1 MGKPRKELYL
11 KFVEKFKE
19 KNEEFGMKQ
28 FIVPYLMSSHPG
40 SDLNAAIELARYLK
54 KIHYTPKQ
62 VQDFYPT
69 PGTPATCMYYT
80 GLDPKTMRPV
90 YVAKTYEE
98 KAMQRAL
105 MQFTYPQNYDL
116 VYKAL
121 KKAGRLDLVGNS
133 PKCLIPYRKGNVYSK
148 NYSNR
153 NKKSNYKKGRK
164 A

>member
-1 MGKPRKELYL
+1 
-11 KFVEKFKE
+11 
-19 KNEEFGMKQ
+19 
-28 FIVPYLMSSHPG
+28 MSSHPG
-40 SDLNAAIELARYLK
+40 SDLNAAIELACYLK

-90 YVAKTYEE
+90 YVARTYEE

-105 MQFTYPQNYDL
+105 MQFNYPQNYDL

-121 KKAGRLDLVGNS
+121 KKANRMDLVGNS
-133 PKCLIPYRKGNVYSK
+133 PKCLIPYRKPKMGNS
-148 NYSNR
+148 NYT
-153 NKKSNYKKGRK
+153 KKSFSHSKDSKRNHMKGK
-164 A
+164 GKHA